1 MPLPIYS
8 LELKPDSAI
17 LPSIGVN
24 PAILNSIIFQVDLI
38 LRLLNI
44 HLTFLATTNSQNTI
58 ENEEES
64 DGIAAVSVCCG
75 GLRRRYDSVVKF

>member
-1 MPLPIYS
+1 MPLRIYS

-24 PAILNSIIFQVDLI
+24 PAILNSIILQVDLI

-44 HLTFLATTNSQNTI
+44 HLTFLATTNSQKTI
-58 ENEEES
+58 KMRKRVM
-64 DGIAAVSVCCG
+64 A
-75 GLRRRYDSVVKF
+75 LQQYQSVVADFEDVMIR